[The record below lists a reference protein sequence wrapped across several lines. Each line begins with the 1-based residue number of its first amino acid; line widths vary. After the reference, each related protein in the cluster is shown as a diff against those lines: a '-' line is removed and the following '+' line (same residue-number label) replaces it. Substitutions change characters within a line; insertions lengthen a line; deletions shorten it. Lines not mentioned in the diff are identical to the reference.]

1 MQRRKLNQWDLDT
14 RQGNHLDEALFFKSW
29 GLSLSRMA
37 VLRGFL
43 GLISANV
50 HVSAADQWCDW
61 LWNQQCAIV
70 FKNFISDVKLI

>member
-1 MQRRKLNQWDLDT
+1 
-14 RQGNHLDEALFFKSW
+14 
-29 GLSLSRMA
+29 MA

-50 HVSAADQWCDW
+50 HVSAADQWCNW

-70 FKNFISDVKLI
+70 FKKFISDVKLI